1 MILSLLLLLY
11 IEQQCSISPGLMH
24 LFWLVSIYIYD
35 TFIITIVVYRAAMQ
49 HQSWAHAL
57 VLVSFYIYMILSL
70 LLLLYIEQQ
79 CSISPGLMHLFW
91 LVSIYI

>member
-57 VLVSFYIYMILSL
+57 VLVSFYIY
-70 LLLLYIEQQ
+70 
-79 CSISPGLMHLFW
+79 
-91 LVSIYI
+91 IYI